1 MARSARYALIAA
13 GLFCLALAPASA
25 DFGTLTLSGWLA
37 GGGGTYVNAM
47 YTDASAS
54 PQNIDGLFGTGSIL
68 GHFENE
74 LPAGPLYC
82 LDIFHSFTDVTTSWD
97 VERMVVPPDPENPPP
112 WNTAE
117 AAYAYHTF
125 KGYSYNATKAAGLQ
139 LALWEISHEQ
149 AWRSHFTYSGWYLE
163 QGGYTSEFWAPNISH
178 ESGKGMYASQIL
190 QAVYDWNFD
199 PTEPAGSLYYYQPT
213 EGYPDYEG
221 AQGFVGDVPE
231 PGTLMMLGAGLL
243 LGTGLAWRNRRR

>member
-37 GGGGTYVNAM
+37 YGGGTYVNAM
-47 YTDASAS
+47 YTDVHAS
-54 PQNIDGLFGTGSIL
+54 PQTINGLFGTGSIL
-68 GHFENE
+68 GHFQNE

-82 LDIFHSFTDVTTSWD
+82 LDLFHTFTDVTTNWA
-97 VERMVVPPDPENPPP
+97 VERMVVPPDPPFPPP

-117 AAYAYHTF
+117 VAYAYHTF
-125 KGYSYNATKAAGLQ
+125 KDYSYDAEKAAGLQ

-149 AWRSHFTYSGWYLE
+149 AWRTNFNYSTWYQYQE
-163 QGGYTSEFWAPNISH
+163 HSGSEFWATVNQSTG
-178 ESGKGMYASQIL
+178 SKGYWASEIL
-190 QAVYDWNFD
+190 QDVYTNF
-199 PTEPAGSLYYYQPT
+199 PTSNAGSLYYYQPT
-213 EGYPDYEG
+213 LGYPNYEG

-243 LGTGLAWRNRRR
+243 LGTGFAWRNRRR